1 MLGCGNMQAEIKIWG
16 RVWSMLQGRR
26 RVLAL
31 LAVLGVAF
39 VAPGVANAQEA
50 DAGAFLDSLTHD
62 IFAKL
67 DDPSLSQTQKEQDL
81 RNLFRQN
88 FDVPAIS
95 RFVLGKYWRKA
106 STTQQQDFV
115 DVFEEM
121 NMRQFLAMVGDFSAE
136 MFSIVKVQQDADKP
150 SLSRVI
156 TKVGQSEGE
165 PISAV
170 WRVRNKDDQHKV
182 FDVVIE
188 GVSMA
193 ITLRHEYAAVVRTDG
208 VDGLIAIMREKNATL
223 AAGEIVARGTTTGDD
238 TGAGPKQGGSQ

>member
-1 MLGCGNMQAEIKIWG
+1 
-16 RVWSMLQGRR
+16 MLQGRR
-26 RVLAL
+26 KVLTL

-39 VAPGVANAQEA
+39 VAPGVPSAQDVA
-50 DAGAFLDSLTHD
+50 AGAFLESMTHD
-62 IFAKL
+62 VFAKL
-67 DDPSLSQTQKEQDL
+67 ADSSLSQTEKARDL
-81 RNLFRQN
+81 RSLFRQN

-106 STTQQQDFV
+106 STAERQDFL

-121 NMRQFLAMVGDFSAE
+121 NTRQFLAMVGEFSAE
-136 MFSIVKVQQDADKP
+136 MFSIVKVQQDGANP
-150 SLSRVI
+150 SLSMVS
-156 TKVGQSEGE
+156 TKIAQSDGE

-170 WRVRNKDDQHKV
+170 WRIRNKDDQHKV
-182 FDVVIE
+182 FDIVIE

-223 AAGEIVARGTTTGDD
+223 AAGEIVGRGTTTGDD
-238 TGAGPKQGGSQ
+238 TGAGPKQDGSQ